1 LGLIKINLLPP
12 DVRRARKGLGVK
24 VPWKAVGIGAGVCL
38 VVYSG
43 ALFFFNQAQNR
54 TLSRLTGE
62 WQGLEGERQRLEQR
76 KQQLVNLK
84 NRALA
89 VTSMK
94 SPDAKW
100 APRMNLLSDALV
112 RNLWFSALVGVK
124 TPKSETMGFLQSE
137 LKDFFPSQIPGFSEQ
152 GELLGLSPNTPEAGG
167 GAAPSAEE
175 KFLVVLAGVALVE
188 GKEASAPVTRF
199 LQRLKEHPDFS
210 KWFTA
215 VELKDVFH
223 QQAGKE
229 ETSAFVILLYPTGN

>member
-1 LGLIKINLLPP
+1 MIKINLLPP
-12 DVRRARKGLGVK
+12 DVRRTRRGPGVK

-38 VVYSG
+38 LVYSG

-54 TLSRLTGE
+54 TLSRLTSE
-62 WQGLEGERQRLEQR
+62 WQGLEPERARLEQR
-76 KQQLVNLK
+76 KQALLNLK
-84 NRALA
+84 NRASA

-100 APRMNLLSDALV
+100 APRLNLLSDALV
-112 RNLWFSALVGVK
+112 RNLWFTALVGVK

-137 LKDFFPSQIPGFSEQ
+137 LKDFVPGQIPGFSEQ

-167 GAAPSAEE
+167 GAAQPAAEE

-188 GKEASAPVTRF
+188 GKESAAPVTRF

-210 KWFTA
+210 KWFTG

-223 QQAGKE
+223 QQVGKE